1 MFDNPAIAIGI
12 GMFISLLLT
21 ETLGVTAGGVI
32 VPGYIA
38 LNLHNPL
45 AVVMTFLIS
54 LLVLGIIKFLSSQI
68 LIYGKR
74 RLVLTILLG
83 FWIGFLIREIGID
96 FFMLDIYYSWFSDYY
111 QGSNEMIFIGHL
123 IPGLI
128 ASWMDRQGAV
138 VTVSTV
144 LISGSVVNLILMS
157 LDKIYV

>member
-1 MFDNPAIAIGI
+1 M
-12 GMFISLLLT
+12 
-21 ETLGVTAGGVI
+21 
-32 VPGYIA
+32 
-38 LNLHNPL
+38 
-45 AVVMTFLIS
+45 
-54 LLVLGIIKFLSSQI
+54 
-68 LIYGKR
+68 
-74 RLVLTILLG
+74 VLTILLG
-83 FWIGFLIREIGID
+83 FWIGFLMREIGSD

>member
-1 MFDNPAIAIGI
+1 MVRVF
-12 GMFISLLLT
+12 S
-21 ETLGVTAGGVI
+21 
-32 VPGYIA
+32 
-38 LNLHNPL
+38 
-45 AVVMTFLIS
+45 IS
-54 LLVLGIIKFLSSQI
+54 LLVLGIINLLSSKI

-96 FFMLDIYYSWFSDYY
+96 FFMIDAYYSWFSEYS
-111 QGSNEMIFIGHL
+111 QSSNEMIFIGHL

-128 ASWMDRQGAV
+128 ASWMDRQGVA